1 VSPSNEKVRV
11 RVDEHIL
18 QLSNL
23 DKVLYPDT
31 GFTKGEVIDYY
42 SRIAPIMLPHLR
54 GRPLTLRRYPNGVD
68 ATSFFEKNAPSHAPQ
83 WIRTVRLPVPSSTMN
98 REKIDYV
105 VIENL
110 AGMVWVANLAALE
123 LHTPQWT
130 VGPRGA
136 VRGTDLLVFDLDP
149 GAPATITECTTVA
162 CLLREE
168 LAKDGLVA
176 FPKTS
181 GSKGMQVSVPIRE
194 VPGGRTSDYARTLAG
209 RLAKAHPKLITAE
222 MAKAVRPGKVF
233 VDWSQ
238 NNTAKTTI
246 CVYSLRARPE
256 PRVST
261 PLTWD
266 EVEAGGSPGFTAA
279 QVLERIEEYG
289 DLHAGALES
298 DQELPA

>member
-1 VSPSNEKVRV
+1 
-11 RVDEHIL
+11 
-18 QLSNL
+18 
-23 DKVLYPDT
+23 
-31 GFTKGEVIDYY
+31 
-42 SRIAPIMLPHLR
+42 
-54 GRPLTLRRYPNGVD
+54 
-68 ATSFFEKNAPSHAPQ
+68 
-83 WIRTVRLPVPSSTMN
+83 MN

-149 GAPATITECTTVA
+149 GAPATITECTMVA
-162 CLLREE
+162 CILREE

-194 VPGGRTSDYARTLAG
+194 APGGRTSDYAKMLAG
-209 RLAKAHPKLITAE
+209 RLAAAHPKRITAE

-246 CVYSLRARPE
+246 CVYSLRARVE

-266 EVEAGGSPGFTAA
+266 EVVAGGSPSFTAA
-279 QVLERIEEYG
+279 EVLERIEEYG
-289 DLHAGALES
+289 DLHAGALQT